1 MPKIEKMIDKQT
13 SLFGLINELNEL
25 LNKHK
30 NNLNMMELVGIL
42 ESQKLSIFTEYWLKN
57 NSIEIIGET
66 NVK

>member
-13 SLFGLINELNEL
+13 SLFELINELNEL

-57 NSIEIIGET
+57 NSIEINGEV

>member
-13 SLFGLINELNEL
+13 SLFELVNELQEL

-57 NSIEIIGET
+57 NQIELHKG
-66 NVK
+66 